1 MYGRLI
7 VFEGIEG
14 AGKTTQI
21 RHLQAHLETLGYP
34 VLTTYEPG
42 GTALGQQLRTL
53 LLHSTQPLSDCTEL
67 LLYAADRAAH
77 VDHVLRPAVTQGQIV
92 LCDRYTDSTLAYQG
106 YGRGLDLATITS
118 LNQIATAGL
127 VPDLTLWLDIPVDVG
142 FARLRSRGR
151 LDRMEAAGRG
161 FHERVRQGYATLWQA
176 NPSDRHRLEGT
187 LPELDLAAAIWQVV
201 QPRLPLPPQGS
212 N

>member
-1 MYGRLI
+1 MSGRLI

-42 GTALGQQLRTL
+42 GTALGQQLRAM
-53 LLHSTQPLSDCTEL
+53 LLHTTQPLSDCTEL

-142 FARLRSRGR
+142 FARLHSRGR
-151 LDRMEAAGRG
+151 LDRVEAAGRA
-161 FHERVRQGYATLWQA
+161 FHERVRRGYTALWQA
-176 NPSDRHRLEGT
+176 DPSYRQRLEGT

-201 QPRLPLPPQGS
+201 QPHLPLPPADS